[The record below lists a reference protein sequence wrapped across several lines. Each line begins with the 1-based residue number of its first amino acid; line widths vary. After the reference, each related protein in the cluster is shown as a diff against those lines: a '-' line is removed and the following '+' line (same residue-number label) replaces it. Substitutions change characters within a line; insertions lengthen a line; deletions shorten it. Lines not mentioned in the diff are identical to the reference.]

1 MDAANCTMA
10 GKGNEAYGGGGLV
23 ADKVGQKSKINGFF
37 NDLED
42 AAEAHKM
49 KRTRTA
55 ALRNISPF

>member
-1 MDAANCTMA
+1 MAA
-10 GKGNEAYGGGGLV
+10 KGNKAQGGGELV

-42 AAEAHKM
+42 AAEAQKM

-55 ALRNISPF
+55 ALRKIFPF